1 MCCLKYEYADYL
13 DMKKHMPKV
22 GKRIITPEGEGKVVR
37 QNVMEQRVAVALSD
51 GREIEFGVADL
62 SLGQATS
69 GGHQQSKGEPR
80 TAAATQE
87 ERDKAEKD

>member
-22 GKRIITPEGEGKVVR
+22 GKRITTPEGEGKVVR
-37 QNVMEQRVAVALSD
+37 QNVMEQRVAVALND

-62 SLGQATS
+62 SLAQATT
-69 GGHQQSKGEPR
+69 GGGQQGDSEIIQYITG
-80 TAAATQE
+80 Q
-87 ERDKAEKD
+87 